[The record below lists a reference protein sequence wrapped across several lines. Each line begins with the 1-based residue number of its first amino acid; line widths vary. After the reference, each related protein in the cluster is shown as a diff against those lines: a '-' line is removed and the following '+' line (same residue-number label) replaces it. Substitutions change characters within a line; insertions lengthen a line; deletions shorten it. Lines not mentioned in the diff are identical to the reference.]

1 MRPCVA
7 DRWHLKGSVA
17 ALSPCAHLLLPAA
30 VVGSSTM
37 VLLPLP
43 YRQTEVFFE
52 ANGSHYTWWETVPG
66 ADVSVGGGIY
76 VKTLPVHDRTWW
88 WCQQLGRWRRVQWTL
103 EEITRSDT
111 GPGWDIQWSWA
122 YMDASEIHQERA
134 AGPQGY
140 PLRTWFPESYSPVP
154 RTRMP
159 GRSTPF

>member
-1 MRPCVA
+1 M
-7 DRWHLKGSVA
+7 
-17 ALSPCAHLLLPAA
+17 
-30 VVGSSTM
+30 
-37 VLLPLP
+37 
-43 YRQTEVFFE
+43 
-52 ANGSHYTWWETVPG
+52 
-66 ADVSVGGGIY
+66 SVGGGIY

-122 YMDASEIHQERA
+122 YMDASEIHQERV

-140 PLRTWFPESYSPVP
+140 PLRMWFPESYSPVP